1 MTKIRECK
9 LTTFDNPF
17 SPFDDFD
24 KWLMFDIEKGYDC
37 CGRLDRLLTVEDDM
51 SSVEVERAIEEAIDK
66 IIDIDILNI
75 YKKVTRELDIP
86 E

>member
-1 MTKIRECK
+1 MTIRECK

-17 SPFDDFD
+17 DPFEQFD

-37 CGRLDRLLTVEDDM
+37 CGRLDRLLKVDDDM
-51 SSVEVERAIEEAIDK
+51 SSVEVEQAIEEAIDR
-66 IIDIDILNI
+66 IIELDILNI
-75 YKKVTRELDIP
+75 YKKKTRELVMP